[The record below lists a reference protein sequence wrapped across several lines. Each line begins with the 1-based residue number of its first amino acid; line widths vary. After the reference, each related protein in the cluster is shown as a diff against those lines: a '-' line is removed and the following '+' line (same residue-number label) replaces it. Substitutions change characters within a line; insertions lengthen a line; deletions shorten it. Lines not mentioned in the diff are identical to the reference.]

1 MILPLESDIIAIK
14 LVPEIFERGDQIFL
28 FFFLRKPLNFCYT
41 RVFYLI
47 TLKKCFNFQIWISN
61 MLRWQF
67 HIIYSS
73 FFNQFLSL
81 KNISTTCHFF
91 LQAQDNLMHE
101 LRSHRFF
108 DVFEYNGPRKIWGC
122 FLCNHPDRAVD
133 FVQVWNVYNFDI

>member
-1 MILPLESDIIAIK
+1 M
-14 LVPEIFERGDQIFL
+14 
-28 FFFLRKPLNFCYT
+28 
-41 RVFYLI
+41 
-47 TLKKCFNFQIWISN
+47 FQFPNLDFKHAQMTISYN
-61 MLRWQF
+61 
-67 HIIYSS
+67 IYIS

-81 KNISTTCHFF
+81 KNISTTTCHFF

-133 FVQVWNVYNFDI
+133 FVQV